1 MNPLTALLAAAG
13 MWFAVLCTYAVAT
26 VPFAICLAL
35 AWAAVTGTR
44 RANRARKER
53 T

>member
-1 MNPLTALLAAAG
+1 MSPAGALLAAAG
-13 MWFAVLCTYAVAT
+13 LWFAVVAAYAVAAI
-26 VPFAICLAL
+26 PFLLCLAL

-44 RANRARKER
+44 RANRTRKER

>member
-1 MNPLTALLAAAG
+1 MSTLLALAAL
-13 MWFAVLCTYAVAT
+13 WFTVLCAAFVAT
-26 VPFAICLAL
+26 IPFLICLAL

-44 RANRARKER
+44 RINRTRKER